1 MNDNANYT
9 KTIDLSFDFDEASYE
24 KIQDA
29 LDNLK
34 TDVVDDDTIKD
45 LLDML
50 KESKGIK
57 KQKGAV
63 IEEEGGEET
72 KRSLKEWGKEFVDK
86 QLTDFVTSFMKTL
99 NITFANIGADLGQK
113 LAQVFKDAWSDLSEI
128 LSYSRLSNADVRKTA
143 LEFGFNPAQNYAY
156 NQTMQLM
163 GLNDIEDLAYMTKS
177 QRSKFQEK
185 FEEYSARYTKLYDS
199 GFFDKLEEFNWEM
212 EEFKQDMEYEVMQW
226 FVDNKDTIRSIL
238 DGIMAITRV
247 VTQIFGW
254 LLGGS
259 QGRRTSEQILAETER
274 RLNVNTTNNN
284 NNVRIN
290 NTFNGVGQSDKTWL
304 VNAGAMTYEQVIRS
318 MGGR

>member
-1 MNDNANYT
+1 MNDNTNYT
-9 KTIDLSFDFDEASYE
+9 KTIDLSFDFDEASYN

-34 TDVVDDDTIKD
+34 TDVVDDDMIKA

-63 IEEEGGEET
+63 IEEEGEET
-72 KRSLKEWGKEFVDK
+72 KRSLKEWGKEFVDR
-86 QLTDFVTSFMKTL
+86 QLTDFVTSFMRTL
-99 NITFANIGADLGQK
+99 HITFANIGSELGEK
-113 LAQVFKDAWSDLSEI
+113 LANIFKDAWSNLSDI
-128 LSYSRLSNADVRKTA
+128 LSYSRLSNADIRKTA
-143 LEFGFNPAQNYAY
+143 FEFGFNPAQNYAY
-156 NQTMQLM
+156 TQTMQLM
-163 GLNDIEDLAYMTKS
+163 GMSDIEDLAYMTKG

-226 FVDNKDTIRSIL
+226 FVDNKDTIRAIL
-238 DGIMAITRV
+238 DGIMTITKAV
-247 VTQIFGW
+247 LQIFGW

-259 QGRRTSEQILAETER
+259 QGRRTSEEILAETER
-274 RLNVNTTNNN
+274 RLNISTTNNN
-284 NNVRIN
+284 NNVSIN

-304 VNAGAMTYEQVIRS
+304 ANAGAMTYEQVIRS